1 MNDGVMLS
9 IRPEWLEMIFNDEK
23 GLEFR
28 NKIISTLKPETI
40 IYFYETK
47 NGNGKGKVVGD
58 AVIIDVTKID
68 SSKKPLYQQC
78 FDYIGYSN
86 QEYAIRFI
94 AVRKYKDPMDISEFE
109 YLNGNTMKYP
119 PQSMVN
125 VRRKK

>member
-1 MNDGVMLS
+1 MEKEVMFS
-9 IRPEWLEMIFNDEK
+9 IHPHWLEMIFNEEK

-28 NKIISTLKPETI
+28 NKIISSIKPETK

-47 NGNGKGKVVGD
+47 KNNGAGKVVGD
-58 AVIIDVTKID
+58 AVIIDVTKIEA
-68 SSKKPLYQQC
+68 SRKPLYQQC
-78 FDYIGYSN
+78 FNYIGYSN

-94 AVRKYKDPMDISEFE
+94 AVRKYKEPMEISQFE

-125 VRRKK
+125 VRRKN